1 MSVSSSSSS
10 SSSSSGS
17 SSSTSRSSSR
27 SSRSTRDTAQCE
39 EDAIEDLRQRELALP
54 ASRAMIRFRGG
65 TKEWKANM
73 YMTRASKRVG
83 DAEYNEKQR
92 LRREER
98 VPGCPEEGWKEYD
111 KWLADNPKTEDREKE
126 EKRKELK
133 IMTFGDLYNLNRR
146 KQNQK
151 ALEDMLA
158 AGLYVKKGRPAL
170 PPGAAAIP
178 KAAIEPISLDE
189 MVILGEPN
197 AFKNVDYQIKIPNE
211 YVRVAAYLGVSV
223 INVDQAPLKWGMFR
237 FSTWDE
243 LKKSSRNGYLYN
255 ARAAL
260 AGVVGYIS
268 NPPESGPN
276 GEKVRRYL
284 EYSEANDKYYL
295 DLEKDLVDDVAEG
308 EDEEPIVVADADVA
322 PKPPRPEKKRPR
334 AVDGPVKAKKLVWS
348 RNPIRIVEF
357 MLAVN
362 MDPFFVVQE
371 TSDQAYTIANARA
384 SALASVC
391 YTYLRYLLKNKQEK
405 SDVFRKVLNWSH
417 IFERY
422 TRVAKRI
429 TGDKHASQQTTQEKL
444 ENTAEW
450 SLWREKAMEFIQRY
464 FVITDQGVK
473 IRTRKE
479 GFTPWW
485 PGHPDKMRLRKAV
498 LDDKDKEVELR
509 EKDLLPWW
517 RASYAETEKDRDA
530 PNLRELRDAVMV
542 AVYSLLAPIRLDWA
556 TVEIMD
562 TEGFNKF
569 KLDKQ
574 ANDEAKVAMEGGAP
588 AAIAAAVAA
597 PVKGRRKKFNINII
611 VVDDKK
617 NPTRADMAYFGQMK
631 NIDSFNVKPVPKYV
645 RSESPLCEQLIL
657 AFLRERNAVGF
668 KSHCLFPFS
677 TYRGNELRGQEEG
690 VKAMNCF
697 SNSALGERL
706 ADLAWDL
713 VRKNF
718 TETLMRRS
726 YITWFWTNTDAKGRL
741 VNDPLNTDVWNKLLP
756 SVHQNSKDANLGY
769 IKGVLKDFQDWLA
782 AHPKASVIEREAKRR
797 ELSTKAL
804 TEEGAYENTAEGQ
817 DPEVDSDDKKNN
829 RELQAVIAAAK
840 KEEAA
845 KVNELRRSRRLAKE
859 PVEPQGAQ
867 PPQPLPPKAQ
877 APKAAQQV
885 AVPLAQ
891 VAAPKKVKAQKAA
904 PPPPPPPPA
913 PKPPAVKKVALKKL
927 VLPKKKPEP
936 APEPVQRPGKR
947 AVRKNNK
954 FFGE

>member
-1 MSVSSSSSS
+1 MSVSSS

-17 SSSTSRSSSR
+17 SSSSSSR
-27 SSRSTRDTAQCE
+27 SSSPSSRDTAQCE
-39 EDAIEDLRQRELALP
+39 DDFIDDLRQREAALP

-73 YMTRASKRVG
+73 YMARASKRVG
-83 DAEYNEKQR
+83 DAEYNEAQR
-92 LRREER
+92 KRREEK
-98 VPGCPEEGWKEYD
+98 VPGCPEEGWKAYEKY
-111 KWLADNPKTEDREKE
+111 LEVNPEADAKDKE

-133 IMTFGDLYNLNRR
+133 VMTFGDLYNLNRR
-146 KQNQK
+146 KQNQR
-151 ALEDMLA
+151 ALEDMKA
-158 AGLYVKKGRPAL
+158 AGLYVKPGRPAL

-197 AFKNVDYQIKIPNE
+197 AFKNVDYQIKIPDQ

-223 INVDQAPLKWGMFR
+223 ISVDQAPLKWGMFR

-276 GEKVRRYL
+276 GDKVRRYL
-284 EYSEANDKYYL
+284 EYSEAGDKYYL
-295 DLEKDLVDDVAEG
+295 DLEKDLVDEGG
-308 EDEEPIVVADADVA
+308 EDEELVVADADVA
-322 PKPPRPEKKRPR
+322 PKPPRPEQKRPR
-334 AVDGPVKAKKLVWS
+334 QLSPNAPPKKSKKIQWT

-357 MLAVN
+357 MLSVN
-362 MDPFFVVQE
+362 MDPFYVVQE

-405 SDVFRKVLNWSH
+405 SDIFRKVLNWSH

-450 SLWREKAMEFIQRY
+450 SLWREKAVEFIQRY
-464 FVITDQGVK
+464 FVVGDQGVK

-479 GFTPWW
+479 GFKPWW

-498 LDDKDKEVELR
+498 LDDKEKEVELQ
-509 EKDLLPWW
+509 EKELLPWW

-556 TVEIMD
+556 TTEIMD
-562 TEGFNKF
+562 IEGFNKF
-569 KLDKQ
+569 KVDMK
-574 ANDEAKVAMEGGAP
+574 ANDEAKAVVEGGGEG
-588 AAIAAAVAA
+588 AIAAAGAA

-611 VVDDKK
+611 VVNDKK
-617 NPTRADMAYFGQMK
+617 NPTQADMAYFGQMK
-631 NIDSFNVKPVPKYV
+631 NIDSFKVKPVPKFI

-668 KSHCLFPFS
+668 KSNCLFPFS

-690 VKAMNCF
+690 IKAMNCF

-804 TEEGAYENTAEGQ
+804 TEEGAYGNTAEGQ
-817 DPEVDSDDKKNN
+817 DPEIDSDDRKNN
-829 RELQAVIAAAK
+829 QELQVVIQAAK
-840 KEEAA
+840 KEEQH
-845 KVNELRRSRRLAKE
+845 KMNELRRSRRLAKE
-859 PVEPQGAQ
+859 PVEAQ
-867 PPQPLPPKAQ
+867 VEPPPPQQPKA
-877 APKAAQQV
+877 KKVQV
-885 AVPLAQ
+885 AIPIAQ
-891 VAAPKKVKAQKAA
+891 AAPKNAKVKKAAAA
-904 PPPPPPPPA
+904 PPPPPPQPVFA
-913 PKPPAVKKVALKKL
+913 KKVALPKQLKVAKK
-927 VLPKKKPEP
+927 PDAAKKPEP
-936 APEPVQRPGKR
+936 VPEPAQRPGKR
-947 AVRKNNK
+947 QVRKNNK
-954 FFGE
+954 FF